1 MQCYTT
7 HRDPNAFPDPE
18 AFNPDRWMDA
28 NGVTDD
34 MKELFMPFSRGTRAC
49 LGKSL
54 AMMELKLVTAT
65 LLERYQITAPPTT
78 TSQSME
84 MRDHF
89 LVLPVDGRCDLIF
102 SRIITAA

>member
-7 HRDPNAFPDPE
+7 HRDTNAFPHPGE
-18 AFNPDRWMDA
+18 FNPDRWMDPS
-28 NGVTDD
+28 GVTAE
-34 MKELFMPFSRGTRAC
+34 MKELFMPFSKGTRAC

-54 AMMELKLVTAT
+54 AMMELKLVTAK

-78 TSQSME
+78 TSESME

-89 LVLPVDGRCDLIF
+89 LVLPRDGRCDLIF
-102 SRIITAA
+102 SSVDAAV